1 MKRTRFPT
9 LNHVWVSAAIILLA
23 LRPLMTPIPPHD
35 FWWHMAM
42 GRFIVQNG
50 TIPTTDRFSYTKSGE
65 AFYNQ
70 GWLSQLLMYGLHS
83 IGGIELLLL
92 FQAATVA
99 FAYGLLLHLS
109 IKRSHATRLS
119 VGVLLLAI
127 MPLSFDNW
135 NVRPQSYA
143 LPIFVVFLHILTTWR
158 LALSHTSATDEH
170 SESNLRNPRL
180 WLLPLLMVLW
190 VNVHGSFVLGG
201 ALIALIFLG
210 EWGRRLV
217 HEYRTHGFA
226 PRLLLANACTL
237 PLRSLFAWGGVTAFA
252 MLINPRGIGVL
263 GYVFNLLS
271 TSSVTNL
278 VTEWAPPTI
287 RDTSGTIFFV
297 FLIICA
303 IIFAY
308 APHKPDPLDVMLTL
322 PFLWLALGANRN
334 IIWFGIVAA
343 PLLTVQIAP
352 WFCQEE
358 QDSSSLR
365 VTGVPLANTILIGML
380 LLLLLAGLPWVKP
393 ALDLPPEIGTLIAPD
408 TPVEAVEVLK
418 NDLDR
423 PRHLFHAM
431 SYGSYLIWAAPEQPV
446 FADPR
451 IELYPFAQW
460 QDYINLNRGN
470 NTTQLM
476 EKYAIDGLLL
486 NNEEQSRLLK
496 LVYNNPAW
504 AVRYEDE
511 YTTYLVRRW

>member
-1 MKRTRFPT
+1 MKHTRFPT
-9 LNHVWVSAAIILLA
+9 LNHVWISAAIILLA
-23 LRPLMTPIPPHD
+23 LRPLITPIPPHD

-42 GRFIVQNG
+42 GRAIVQNG
-50 TIPTTDRFSYTKSGE
+50 TIPTTDSFSYTQAGE
-65 AFYNQ
+65 PFYNQ
-70 GWLSQLLMYGLHS
+70 GWLSQVLMYRLHS
-83 IGGIELLLL
+83 IGGLEFLLL
-92 FQAATVA
+92 FQACTVA
-99 FAYGLLLHLS
+99 LAYGLLLHLS
-109 IKRSHATRLS
+109 IKRSHTTRLS
-119 VGVLLLAI
+119 VGILLLAI

-143 LPIFVVFLHILTTWR
+143 LPIFVAFLHILTTWR
-158 LALSHTSATDEH
+158 QSLAHTEETTHHNTHTKA
-170 SESNLRNPRL
+170 RL
-180 WLLPLLMVLW
+180 WLLPPLMVLW
-190 VNVHGSFVLGG
+190 VNIHGSFVLGG

-210 EWGRRLV
+210 EWIRRLAQ
-217 HEYRTHGFA
+217 ESTTHGFA
-226 PRLLLANACTL
+226 PRMLLANSFTP
-237 PLRSLFAWGGVTAFA
+237 PLRELFMWGIVTALA
-252 MLINPRGIGVL
+252 ILINPRGIGVL

-303 IIFAY
+303 LILTY
-308 APHKPDPLDVMLTL
+308 AHHKPDPLDVMLTL

-343 PLLTVQIAP
+343 PLLTMQTAP
-352 WFCQEE
+352 WFRQEE
-358 QDSSSLR
+358 KDPNSLS

-393 ALDLPPEIGTLIAPD
+393 ALDLPPQIGSLIAPD

-418 NDLDR
+418 HDPDR

-431 SYGSYLIWAAPEQPV
+431 GYGSYLIWAAPEQPV

-470 NTTQLM
+470 NTMQLM

-486 NNEEQSRLLK
+486 NNEEQSHLLK

-504 AVRYEDE
+504 SVRYEDE